1 MSIVVLC
8 TMISMQDIW
17 AQDSDIPKASY
28 YSDYLH
34 GWTMANGEPYHK
46 DSMTCAHLRYPLGT
60 VLKVRNLR
68 NGKEVIVTVTDRGP
82 YAEKYSLD
90 LSKAAAI
97 ELDFIFNGFCPVEI
111 CPIHPDLIP
120 FRKEE
125 KKEIPIYEFIYCPI
139 SSYPIPIWQQ
149 GEEAQK
155 QLPFS
160 FERKK
165 EREKE

>member
-8 TMISMQDIW
+8 TMVCMDDIW
-17 AQDSDIPKASY
+17 AQDSNTPKASY

-46 DSMTCAHLRYPLGT
+46 DSMTCAHLYYPLGT
-60 VLKVRNLR
+60 TLKVRNLR

-125 KKEIPIYEFIYCPI
+125 KKDIPIYELVYSPV
-139 SSYPIPIWQQ
+139 SSHSIPVWQQ
-149 GEEAQK
+149 GSETQK
-155 QLPFS
+155 LLLYS
-160 FERKK
+160 FKRKETK
-165 EREKE
+165 K